1 MVRVLFVCL
10 GNICR
15 SPMAEAV
22 FRHHVQRAGLEQ
34 FIEIDSAAIGS
45 WHVGNPPHEG
55 TQLVLTKHNIR
66 FDTIVARQ
74 IHSAD
79 FQQFDYIVCM
89 DDSNVEKLRAFAPD
103 AKNVTKLMDYASAYK
118 ETEVEDPYFTGRFDY
133 VYELVEAGSIG
144 LINHIRNK
152 YHLS

>member
-22 FRHHVQRAGLEQ
+22 FRHHVQHAGLEQ

>member
-22 FRHHVQRAGLEQ
+22 FRHQVQLAGLEQ

-55 TQLVLTKHNIR
+55 TQLVLTKHSIR
-66 FDTIVARQ
+66 FDTIFARQ
-74 IHSAD
+74 IRSAA

-89 DDSNVEKLRAFAPD
+89 DNSNVEKLRAFAPD
-103 AKNVTKLMDYASAYK
+103 AKNVTKLMDYASVYK

-144 LINHIRNK
+144 LLNHIRDK
-152 YHLS
+152 HDLS